1 MISEEDVIA
10 VQPARINYHQLSKAA
25 VYLPS
30 AGSQADGCLDGRCG
44 GSHSNHHPVQLLLT
58 SLSLSLLGN
67 KAKARR
73 QGADIRSDL
82 RLPAPAGL
90 PFSLQQFSDFTS
102 CVFTSWIVSKIQS
115 QGKMPWA
122 SDFPAAAA
130 HIMGGCTGDF
140 YSLLGAGSPSASPE
154 PGKLLSWTHLECYM
168 AHEGILGLTQPRGWM

>member
-1 MISEEDVIA
+1 MLGKIDLRGGCPRC
-10 VQPARINYHQLSKAA
+10 PASKDKLSSALKSSS
-25 VYLPS
+25 LSSS

-44 GSHSNHHPVQLLLT
+44 GSHSNHHPVQLLLA

-102 CVFTSWIVSKIQS
+102 CVFTLWIVSKIQS
-115 QGKMPWA
+115 QGKMPRKG
-122 SDFPAAAA
+122 DFPAAAA
-130 HIMGGCTGDF
+130 HVMGGCSGAF
-140 YSLLGAGSPSASPE
+140 YSLLGAENSSASPE
-154 PGKLLSWTHLECYM
+154 PGKQLS
-168 AHEGILGLTQPRGWM
+168 